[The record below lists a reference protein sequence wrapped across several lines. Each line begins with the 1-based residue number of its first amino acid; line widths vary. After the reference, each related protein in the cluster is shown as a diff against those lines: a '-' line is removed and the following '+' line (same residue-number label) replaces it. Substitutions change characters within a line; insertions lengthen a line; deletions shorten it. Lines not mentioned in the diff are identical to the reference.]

1 MVIVGGGPAGL
12 SAGIYC
18 ARARLKTVLIEAEAL
33 GGQIITTD
41 KIENFPGFNG
51 SSSSDLIS
59 VMENQ
64 AREFGL
70 EIRTLM
76 KADAIRSNNSYQ
88 EVVCGDEIYQCRA
101 VILATG
107 HKTAETGIPREEEY
121 RGKGL
126 SYCAVCDANFF
137 TDRVVAV
144 VGGGD
149 KAVEEAIYLS
159 KFASHV
165 YLIHR
170 RGSLRATKILQEHL
184 FANEKVSIIYNT
196 VIQGFLGDGGL
207 TGLFLKDLERGV
219 VNELKVDGL
228 FVAIGSRPNN
238 DFLKDLV
245 ELDAQGHIIVND
257 KMETSV
263 PGIFAAGDIRVT
275 SLRQVATAVGDG
287 AMAAISVERFISE
300 SQTQQEIASTVEC
313 AA

>member
-41 KIENFPGFNG
+41 KIENFPGFKG
-51 SSSSDLIS
+51 SSSSELIS

-76 KADAIRSNNSYQ
+76 KADAIRSNNSNQ
-88 EVVCGDEIYQCRA
+88 EVVCGDEIFQCRA
-101 VILATG
+101 VVLATG

-238 DFLKDLV
+238 DFLRDLV
-245 ELDAQGHIIVND
+245 ELDAQGHIIVNN

-313 AA
+313 SA